1 VTNQFWASVRR
12 SRTPAT
18 FWLLAIIAIGYLAQ
32 FVFGDVVTYT
42 LAFYPPLMWSEPW
55 RLVTAAFVHS
65 GIMHVVFNAYSLWV
79 LGNIIE
85 RIVGS
90 AKFVT
95 IFAVSVI
102 SGSLA
107 VTVMSPDSVT
117 IGASAGIFG
126 LFATL
131 FLLNRGFG
139 GSNVSL
145 LVIIGINL
153 ALGFII
159 PGIAWQ
165 AHLGGLIGG
174 LLTTLVIQ
182 RTQGRR

>member
-1 VTNQFWASVRR
+1 MTTQFWASVRR

-18 FWLLAIIAIGYLAQ
+18 FWLLGIIAVGYLAQ

-90 AKFVT
+90 AKFVAIFT
-95 IFAVSVI
+95 ISVI

-107 VTVMSPDSVT
+107 VAVMNPDSVT

-182 RTQGRR
+182 RKQTKR

>member
-1 VTNQFWASVRR
+1 VTTQFWASVRH

-18 FWLLAIIAIGYLAQ
+18 FALLAVIAIGYLAQ
-32 FVFGDVVTYT
+32 FVLGDVVTYS
-42 LAFYPPLMWSEPW
+42 LAFYAPMMWSEPW
-55 RLVTAAFVHS
+55 RLVTAAFVHGS
-65 GIMHVVFNAYSLWV
+65 IMHVMFNAYSLWV

-85 RIVGS
+85 RIIGS
-90 AKFVT
+90 AKFLLV
-95 IFAVSVI
+95 FGI
-102 SGSLA
+102 SIIGGSLA
-107 VTVMSPDSVT
+107 VAAMNPESVT

-174 LLTTLVIQ
+174 LLTTLAIQ
-182 RTQGRR
+182 RVRR